1 MSAFDLSLRLLLAL
15 VLGALIG
22 LERQW
27 HHRLAGLR
35 TNALVAIGSAGFVVL
50 GVLTTGESSPT
61 RIAAQVAS
69 GIGFL
74 GAGVIL
80 REGLSV
86 RGLNT
91 AATLWCSAAVGS
103 LAGMGFGL
111 ASALTAAAVVV
122 TNLGLRPM
130 ARRLDRRP
138 TTGSELEVEYRIE
151 VTCRASVEEQVR
163 ALLIQEVG
171 REPLR
176 FRRVRSED
184 VADTDKVRIEMVALS
199 DGRNHRAVEEI
210 AGRLGREPGVTAVSW
225 ETTEESTDY

>member
-50 GVLTTGESSPT
+50 GVLTVGESSPT

-103 LAGMGFGL
+103 LAGSGF
-111 ASALTAAAVVV
+111 TAAASMTTVVIV
-122 TNLGLRPM
+122 ATNLLLRPLG
-130 ARRLDRRP
+130 RVLDRQR
-138 TTGSELEVEYRIE
+138 TSGAELQVHY
-151 VTCRASVEEQVR
+151 VVKLTCR
-163 ALLIQEVG
+163 
-171 REPLR
+171 
-176 FRRVRSED
+176 
-184 VADTDKVRIEMVALS
+184 DTDEAHVR
-199 DGRNHRAVEEI
+199 
-210 AGRLGREPGVTAVSW
+210 
-225 ETTEESTDY
+225 

>member
-50 GVLTTGESSPT
+50 GVLTVGESSPT

-103 LAGMGFGL
+103 LAGLGL
-111 ASALTAAAVVV
+111 NLAAVMTTVAV
-122 TNLGLRPM
+122 IFTNLGLRPLGPY
-130 ARRLDRRP
+130 LDRRQA
-138 TTGSELEVEYRIE
+138 TSSELEVEYRIE
-151 VTCRASVEEQVR
+151 VICRDRDEAHLR
-163 ALLIQEVG
+163 AL
-171 REPLR
+171 
-176 FRRVRSED
+176 
-184 VADTDKVRIEMVALS
+184 
-199 DGRNHRAVEEI
+199 
-210 AGRLGREPGVTAVSW
+210 
-225 ETTEESTDY
+225 